1 MAGDGGRRL
10 LIAEGTARA
19 LASAAPNCIAET
31 VPAGPPIQ
39 SHYLQHRSYQHPL
52 GQRRA
57 NEPCWTGSEGPPSV
71 RPAMVGDNAA
81 QPK

>member
-10 LIAEGTARA
+10 LIAEGTAGA

-39 SHYLQHRSYQHPL
+39 SHYLQH
-52 GQRRA
+52 
-57 NEPCWTGSEGPPSV
+57 
-71 RPAMVGDNAA
+71 
-81 QPK
+81 